1 MVGDICVVGIAY
13 WKTYQNAKHFIT
25 LLAKCLMVLHTVEL
39 NVAAKVLWRK
49 FKYLLLEISMN
60 PRNFQ
65 DPTLVTQIKV
75 SLLRP
80 KMKLHLVKQYLPL
93 LSQNLVAIQLR
104 RRKYKIQSQ
113 NQWIQCIF
121 WGRYFGN

>member
-39 NVAAKVLWRK
+39 NVAVKVLWRK
-49 FKYLLLEISMN
+49 FKYPLLEIWMS

-93 LSQNLVAIQLR
+93 LSQNLVAIQL
-104 RRKYKIQSQ
+104 KEENTKSKAKT
-113 NQWIQCIF
+113 N
-121 WGRYFGN
+121 RYSAF

>member
-1 MVGDICVVGIAY
+1 
-13 WKTYQNAKHFIT
+13 
-25 LLAKCLMVLHTVEL
+25 
-39 NVAAKVLWRK
+39 
-49 FKYLLLEISMN
+49 MN

-80 KMKLHLVKQYLPL
+80 KMKLHLVKQHLPL

-121 WGRYFGN
+121 